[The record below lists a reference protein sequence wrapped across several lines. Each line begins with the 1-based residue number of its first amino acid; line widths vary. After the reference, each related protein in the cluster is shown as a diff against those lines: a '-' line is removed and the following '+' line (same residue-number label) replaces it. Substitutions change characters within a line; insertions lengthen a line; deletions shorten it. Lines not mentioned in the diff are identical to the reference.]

1 VIMGIFNKTQKFR
14 EALEGLSREDLFEI
28 IKDQDPELIKQI
40 NRIEWVF
47 ENKLNHISWSD
58 GTPVIERK
66 LTNRELALLV
76 DEPFEMDLDLLAAG
90 VSAEHQR
97 QLHISKD
104 PVVWAKQF
112 LGAELRVYQ
121 ILILRDPGLRKV
133 LRAGRR
139 LGKTFSLAIMLL
151 HYSYTHKDG
160 RSLVIAPMKT
170 QVELIYQ
177 EILRIASKNEVVTN
191 SITRKVTSPQFMI
204 QFSNGSTIRFFTSGM
219 KSGGKCLTPDH
230 EVLTTNGWKNV
241 NQINVGE
248 EILSWKDGQY
258 FWDTVNNFW
267 EYDYD
272 NNLVVHDGKQISFS
286 VTNNHKFAAK
296 TRAPGSKWKD
306 VQADNLKD
314 YYIPTGSISPV
325 APSTNIFSKEELE
338 IWGWWL
344 SEGSGYIG
352 KMSRISQT
360 KIYGRE
366 RVCQLANTLNIHYTT
381 PKKEIRIKWKPPI
394 FSGINA
400 YDKFIPRE
408 LMTENNLQG
417 LLDGLLSGDGWIRRD
432 GWEYSSSS
440 YQLAC
445 DVQEIAVRLGLR
457 ANIREKNILYTPVK
471 GGKPNRHWVVSAY
484 PKTESILSKDN
495 LKKIH
500 YKGKV
505 YCVTVPNTGYFLTRH
520 NGLVHVTGN
529 SDVARGQEA
538 HLIVLDEMD
547 YMHADDLD
555 ALYAMLQKT
564 AEDQPDKVMIGAST
578 PTGRRERFWEWC
590 RSPRFTEFWFPSYCF
605 DPKTLITMADGS
617 FKYINEINI
626 GDRVLT
632 EKGPKKVTRT
642 FERQFD
648 GEIFNVKTYGSNCD
662 LLVTGEHPFLAAKR
676 IRRQS
681 KYDWDWTDVSQL
693 QIPSRRNTSSGHVIK
708 SIIDIEEIDK
718 KIDLLKYFNEE
729 LIEID
734 DNRVQLKKIHKGGRK
749 FINSLPR
756 YIDLDNNLATLL
768 GWYTAEGHL
777 ESKDEVNG
785 YKTIGWT
792 LSKKENIEIET
803 IEKALDYL
811 SAGKLNLTYRKDNDS
826 VCLRLNNGPLALLFN
841 LLVGRGSTIKELHP
855 IIMKSPKEFQNT
867 FLQSYGQGDGYF
879 SKSNS
884 IVFRTS
890 SKLLAKQIQIM
901 CTRVNNNYPSI
912 SRSKQPIRA
921 INKKYREYVVSDTYA
936 IEWQLN
942 QDKIN
947 IGKKYLDNGEYALLL
962 KSKDLVQYSGLVYN
976 FEVEDTNSY
985 IANGLL
991 VHNCNPYFSKEQ
1003 EEEFREQYSPSG
1015 YRHEIEADWGEDSE
1029 GVYPRKFVDRAFI
1042 SPSWDYT
1049 PEITSAR
1056 SFHTIGVDWDKYG
1069 AGTNIV
1075 IVETCAENYEDTR
1088 FRGKSRICYR
1098 EEIPRSEYTLTK
1110 AVDRII
1116 ELNRAFNPKHIYVD
1130 RGYGEVQVE
1139 LLKKYG
1145 VENPYSGLRDKVKG
1159 ISFGESIDVRD
1170 PYTKLMIKKEM
1181 KPFMVDNLRQF
1192 LEKERILIPE
1202 SDEEIYMQLIS
1213 YVVIRTTQ
1221 TGRPVFEAAGSAMDH
1236 AHDALMLALLAIT
1249 QNYGEFSQGNYA
1261 TRTESFSNEFFMP
1274 KQNNSDSEDDK
1285 PKFVISGRANALNST
1300 GSFKRSTSSKKT
1312 RKMF

>member
-1 VIMGIFNKTQKFR
+1 MGIFSKTQEFR
-14 EALEGLSREDLFEI
+14 EALESLSKEDLLEI

-47 ENKLNHISWSD
+47 ENKLNHIAWSD
-58 GTPVIERK
+58 GTPVTERK

-97 QLHISKD
+97 QLHISRD

-191 SITRKVTSPQFMI
+191 SISRKVTSPQFMI

-219 KSGGKCLTPDH
+219 KSGGK
-230 EVLTTNGWKNV
+230 
-241 NQINVGE
+241 
-248 EILSWKDGQY
+248 
-258 FWDTVNNFW
+258 
-267 EYDYD
+267 
-272 NNLVVHDGKQISFS
+272 
-286 VTNNHKFAAK
+286 
-296 TRAPGSKWKD
+296 
-306 VQADNLKD
+306 
-314 YYIPTGSISPV
+314 
-325 APSTNIFSKEELE
+325 
-338 IWGWWL
+338 
-344 SEGSGYIG
+344 
-352 KMSRISQT
+352 
-360 KIYGRE
+360 
-366 RVCQLANTLNIHYTT
+366 
-381 PKKEIRIKWKPPI
+381 
-394 FSGINA
+394 
-400 YDKFIPRE
+400 
-408 LMTENNLQG
+408 
-417 LLDGLLSGDGWIRRD
+417 
-432 GWEYSSSS
+432 
-440 YQLAC
+440 
-445 DVQEIAVRLGLR
+445 
-457 ANIREKNILYTPVK
+457 
-471 GGKPNRHWVVSAY
+471 
-484 PKTESILSKDN
+484 
-495 LKKIH
+495 
-500 YKGKV
+500 
-505 YCVTVPNTGYFLTRH
+505 
-520 NGLVHVTGN
+520 

-590 RSPRFTEFWFPSYCF
+590 RSPRFTEFWFPSYC
-605 DPKTLITMADGS
+605 
-617 FKYINEINI
+617 
-626 GDRVLT
+626 
-632 EKGPKKVTRT
+632 
-642 FERQFD
+642 
-648 GEIFNVKTYGSNCD
+648 
-662 LLVTGEHPFLAAKR
+662 
-676 IRRQS
+676 
-681 KYDWDWTDVSQL
+681 
-693 QIPSRRNTSSGHVIK
+693 
-708 SIIDIEEIDK
+708 
-718 KIDLLKYFNEE
+718 
-729 LIEID
+729 
-734 DNRVQLKKIHKGGRK
+734 
-749 FINSLPR
+749 
-756 YIDLDNNLATLL
+756 
-768 GWYTAEGHL
+768 
-777 ESKDEVNG
+777 
-785 YKTIGWT
+785 
-792 LSKKENIEIET
+792 
-803 IEKALDYL
+803 
-811 SAGKLNLTYRKDNDS
+811 
-826 VCLRLNNGPLALLFN
+826 
-841 LLVGRGSTIKELHP
+841 
-855 IIMKSPKEFQNT
+855 
-867 FLQSYGQGDGYF
+867 
-879 SKSNS
+879 
-884 IVFRTS
+884 
-890 SKLLAKQIQIM
+890 
-901 CTRVNNNYPSI
+901 
-912 SRSKQPIRA
+912 
-921 INKKYREYVVSDTYA
+921 
-936 IEWQLN
+936 
-942 QDKIN
+942 
-947 IGKKYLDNGEYALLL
+947 
-962 KSKDLVQYSGLVYN
+962 
-976 FEVEDTNSY
+976 
-985 IANGLL
+985 
-991 VHNCNPYFSKEQ
+991 NPYFSKEQ

-1029 GVYPRKFVDRAFI
+1029 GVYPRKFVDRAFVA
-1042 SPSWDYT
+1042 PSWDYI

-1075 IVETCAENYEDTR
+1075 VVETCAENYEDHR

-1159 ISFGESIDVRD
+1159 IGFGESIDVRD

-1192 LEKERILIPE
+1192 LEKERILVPE
-1202 SDEEIYMQLIS
+1202 SDEELYMQLIS

-1274 KQNNSDSEDDK
+1274 KQNSSDSEDEK
-1285 PKFVISGRANALNST
+1285 SKFVITGRANALNST

-1312 RKMF
+1312 RKM

>member
-219 KSGGKCLTPDH
+219 KSGGK
-230 EVLTTNGWKNV
+230 
-241 NQINVGE
+241 
-248 EILSWKDGQY
+248 
-258 FWDTVNNFW
+258 
-267 EYDYD
+267 
-272 NNLVVHDGKQISFS
+272 
-286 VTNNHKFAAK
+286 
-296 TRAPGSKWKD
+296 
-306 VQADNLKD
+306 
-314 YYIPTGSISPV
+314 
-325 APSTNIFSKEELE
+325 
-338 IWGWWL
+338 
-344 SEGSGYIG
+344 
-352 KMSRISQT
+352 
-360 KIYGRE
+360 
-366 RVCQLANTLNIHYTT
+366 
-381 PKKEIRIKWKPPI
+381 
-394 FSGINA
+394 
-400 YDKFIPRE
+400 
-408 LMTENNLQG
+408 
-417 LLDGLLSGDGWIRRD
+417 
-432 GWEYSSSS
+432 
-440 YQLAC
+440 
-445 DVQEIAVRLGLR
+445 
-457 ANIREKNILYTPVK
+457 
-471 GGKPNRHWVVSAY
+471 
-484 PKTESILSKDN
+484 
-495 LKKIH
+495 
-500 YKGKV
+500 
-505 YCVTVPNTGYFLTRH
+505 
-520 NGLVHVTGN
+520 

-590 RSPRFTEFWFPSYCF
+590 RSPRFTEFWFPSY
-605 DPKTLITMADGS
+605 
-617 FKYINEINI
+617 
-626 GDRVLT
+626 
-632 EKGPKKVTRT
+632 
-642 FERQFD
+642 
-648 GEIFNVKTYGSNCD
+648 
-662 LLVTGEHPFLAAKR
+662 
-676 IRRQS
+676 
-681 KYDWDWTDVSQL
+681 
-693 QIPSRRNTSSGHVIK
+693 
-708 SIIDIEEIDK
+708 
-718 KIDLLKYFNEE
+718 
-729 LIEID
+729 
-734 DNRVQLKKIHKGGRK
+734 
-749 FINSLPR
+749 
-756 YIDLDNNLATLL
+756 
-768 GWYTAEGHL
+768 
-777 ESKDEVNG
+777 
-785 YKTIGWT
+785 
-792 LSKKENIEIET
+792 
-803 IEKALDYL
+803 
-811 SAGKLNLTYRKDNDS
+811 
-826 VCLRLNNGPLALLFN
+826 
-841 LLVGRGSTIKELHP
+841 
-855 IIMKSPKEFQNT
+855 
-867 FLQSYGQGDGYF
+867 
-879 SKSNS
+879 
-884 IVFRTS
+884 
-890 SKLLAKQIQIM
+890 
-901 CTRVNNNYPSI
+901 
-912 SRSKQPIRA
+912 
-921 INKKYREYVVSDTYA
+921 
-936 IEWQLN
+936 
-942 QDKIN
+942 
-947 IGKKYLDNGEYALLL
+947 
-962 KSKDLVQYSGLVYN
+962 
-976 FEVEDTNSY
+976 
-985 IANGLL
+985 
-991 VHNCNPYFSKEQ
+991 CNPYFSKEQ

-1145 VENPYSGLRDKVKG
+1145 VENPHSGLRDKVKG
-1159 ISFGESIDVRD
+1159 IGFGESIDVRD

-1274 KQNNSDSEDDK
+1274 KQNSSDSEEEK
-1285 PKFVISGRANALNST
+1285 SKFVITGRANALNST
-1300 GSFKRSTSSKKT
+1300 GSFKRSTSSKKI

>member
-1 VIMGIFNKTQKFR
+1 MGIFNKTQKFR

-47 ENKLNHISWSD
+47 ENKLNHISWTD

-66 LTNRELALLV
+66 LTNKELALLV

-219 KSGGKCLTPDH
+219 KSGGK
-230 EVLTTNGWKNV
+230 
-241 NQINVGE
+241 
-248 EILSWKDGQY
+248 
-258 FWDTVNNFW
+258 
-267 EYDYD
+267 
-272 NNLVVHDGKQISFS
+272 
-286 VTNNHKFAAK
+286 
-296 TRAPGSKWKD
+296 
-306 VQADNLKD
+306 
-314 YYIPTGSISPV
+314 
-325 APSTNIFSKEELE
+325 
-338 IWGWWL
+338 
-344 SEGSGYIG
+344 
-352 KMSRISQT
+352 
-360 KIYGRE
+360 
-366 RVCQLANTLNIHYTT
+366 
-381 PKKEIRIKWKPPI
+381 
-394 FSGINA
+394 
-400 YDKFIPRE
+400 
-408 LMTENNLQG
+408 
-417 LLDGLLSGDGWIRRD
+417 
-432 GWEYSSSS
+432 
-440 YQLAC
+440 
-445 DVQEIAVRLGLR
+445 
-457 ANIREKNILYTPVK
+457 
-471 GGKPNRHWVVSAY
+471 
-484 PKTESILSKDN
+484 
-495 LKKIH
+495 
-500 YKGKV
+500 
-505 YCVTVPNTGYFLTRH
+505 
-520 NGLVHVTGN
+520 

-590 RSPRFTEFWFPSYCF
+590 RSPRFTEFWFPSY
-605 DPKTLITMADGS
+605 
-617 FKYINEINI
+617 
-626 GDRVLT
+626 
-632 EKGPKKVTRT
+632 
-642 FERQFD
+642 
-648 GEIFNVKTYGSNCD
+648 
-662 LLVTGEHPFLAAKR
+662 
-676 IRRQS
+676 
-681 KYDWDWTDVSQL
+681 
-693 QIPSRRNTSSGHVIK
+693 
-708 SIIDIEEIDK
+708 
-718 KIDLLKYFNEE
+718 
-729 LIEID
+729 
-734 DNRVQLKKIHKGGRK
+734 
-749 FINSLPR
+749 
-756 YIDLDNNLATLL
+756 
-768 GWYTAEGHL
+768 
-777 ESKDEVNG
+777 
-785 YKTIGWT
+785 
-792 LSKKENIEIET
+792 
-803 IEKALDYL
+803 
-811 SAGKLNLTYRKDNDS
+811 
-826 VCLRLNNGPLALLFN
+826 
-841 LLVGRGSTIKELHP
+841 
-855 IIMKSPKEFQNT
+855 
-867 FLQSYGQGDGYF
+867 
-879 SKSNS
+879 
-884 IVFRTS
+884 
-890 SKLLAKQIQIM
+890 
-901 CTRVNNNYPSI
+901 
-912 SRSKQPIRA
+912 
-921 INKKYREYVVSDTYA
+921 
-936 IEWQLN
+936 
-942 QDKIN
+942 
-947 IGKKYLDNGEYALLL
+947 
-962 KSKDLVQYSGLVYN
+962 
-976 FEVEDTNSY
+976 
-985 IANGLL
+985 
-991 VHNCNPYFSKEQ
+991 CNPYFSKEQ

-1139 LLKKYG
+1139 LLKKHG

-1274 KQNNSDSEDDK
+1274 KQNNSDSEDEK
-1285 PKFVISGRANALNST
+1285 PKFVITGRTNGLNST

>member
-47 ENKLNHISWSD
+47 ENKLNHISWTD

-97 QLHISKD
+97 QLHISRD

-191 SITRKVTSPQFMI
+191 SISRKVTSPQFMI

-219 KSGGKCLTPDH
+219 KSGGK
-230 EVLTTNGWKNV
+230 
-241 NQINVGE
+241 
-248 EILSWKDGQY
+248 
-258 FWDTVNNFW
+258 
-267 EYDYD
+267 
-272 NNLVVHDGKQISFS
+272 
-286 VTNNHKFAAK
+286 
-296 TRAPGSKWKD
+296 
-306 VQADNLKD
+306 
-314 YYIPTGSISPV
+314 
-325 APSTNIFSKEELE
+325 
-338 IWGWWL
+338 
-344 SEGSGYIG
+344 
-352 KMSRISQT
+352 
-360 KIYGRE
+360 
-366 RVCQLANTLNIHYTT
+366 
-381 PKKEIRIKWKPPI
+381 
-394 FSGINA
+394 
-400 YDKFIPRE
+400 
-408 LMTENNLQG
+408 
-417 LLDGLLSGDGWIRRD
+417 
-432 GWEYSSSS
+432 
-440 YQLAC
+440 
-445 DVQEIAVRLGLR
+445 
-457 ANIREKNILYTPVK
+457 
-471 GGKPNRHWVVSAY
+471 
-484 PKTESILSKDN
+484 
-495 LKKIH
+495 
-500 YKGKV
+500 
-505 YCVTVPNTGYFLTRH
+505 
-520 NGLVHVTGN
+520 

-590 RSPRFTEFWFPSYCF
+590 RSPRFTEFWFPSYC
-605 DPKTLITMADGS
+605 
-617 FKYINEINI
+617 
-626 GDRVLT
+626 
-632 EKGPKKVTRT
+632 
-642 FERQFD
+642 
-648 GEIFNVKTYGSNCD
+648 
-662 LLVTGEHPFLAAKR
+662 
-676 IRRQS
+676 
-681 KYDWDWTDVSQL
+681 
-693 QIPSRRNTSSGHVIK
+693 
-708 SIIDIEEIDK
+708 
-718 KIDLLKYFNEE
+718 
-729 LIEID
+729 
-734 DNRVQLKKIHKGGRK
+734 
-749 FINSLPR
+749 
-756 YIDLDNNLATLL
+756 
-768 GWYTAEGHL
+768 
-777 ESKDEVNG
+777 
-785 YKTIGWT
+785 
-792 LSKKENIEIET
+792 
-803 IEKALDYL
+803 
-811 SAGKLNLTYRKDNDS
+811 
-826 VCLRLNNGPLALLFN
+826 
-841 LLVGRGSTIKELHP
+841 
-855 IIMKSPKEFQNT
+855 
-867 FLQSYGQGDGYF
+867 
-879 SKSNS
+879 
-884 IVFRTS
+884 
-890 SKLLAKQIQIM
+890 
-901 CTRVNNNYPSI
+901 
-912 SRSKQPIRA
+912 
-921 INKKYREYVVSDTYA
+921 
-936 IEWQLN
+936 
-942 QDKIN
+942 
-947 IGKKYLDNGEYALLL
+947 
-962 KSKDLVQYSGLVYN
+962 
-976 FEVEDTNSY
+976 
-985 IANGLL
+985 
-991 VHNCNPYFSKEQ
+991 NPYFSKEQ

-1029 GVYPRKFVDRAFI
+1029 GVYPRKFVDRAFVA
-1042 SPSWDYT
+1042 PSWDYI

-1075 IVETCAENYEDTR
+1075 VVETCAENYEDHR

-1159 ISFGESIDVRD
+1159 IGFGESIDVRD

-1192 LEKERILIPE
+1192 LEKERILVPE
-1202 SDEEIYMQLIS
+1202 SDEELYMQLIS

-1274 KQNNSDSEDDK
+1274 KQNNSDSGEEK
-1285 PKFVISGRANALNST
+1285 SKFVITGRANALNST